1 MKEDENNLSWMSSG
15 DASKYLRI
23 SISRLHNL
31 TSLGHMK
38 YYKFGRSNRYKR
50 EDLDKLV
57 ISNDHIEALRVS
69 KIKADKL
76 NN

>member
-1 MKEDENNLSWMSSG
+1 MKDDLKDLSWLSSD

-50 EDLDKLV
+50 EDLDDLV
-57 ISNDHIEALRVS
+57 ISKKHLEDLRIK
-69 KIKADKL
+69 KIKVDEY
-76 NN
+76 NI